1 MCKVIKMELFRL
13 KKSMYAYV
21 ILGTLLLMVIFGT
34 FIDGSNSSNK
44 SMRNETQKNNI
55 ELYVDNYDDN
65 YNTNYANK
73 YEMLTS
79 AFSGNIVPMALLIFS
94 GLFSGAYRKHKFDK
108 NIIGLIRKRSNLIYA
123 NAIICGLYNL
133 VVIFVTLGAS
143 YIGYILFYPQ
153 FTNIIVGDTG
163 KFMSYI
169 TTYYLLLF
177 SVSIMMSCF
186 VYIVKNQIVAI
197 IIGLI
202 YGSGIVYGIFDYITS
217 SIGMKNFSL
226 KTYLPLANIYELSM
240 NTTNMYKRSIL
251 IAVFFALLALFINIF
266 FYNKEDIAS

>member
-1 MCKVIKMELFRL
+1 
-13 KKSMYAYV
+13 
-21 ILGTLLLMVIFGT
+21 
-34 FIDGSNSSNK
+34 
-44 SMRNETQKNNI
+44 
-55 ELYVDNYDDN
+55 
-65 YNTNYANK
+65 
-73 YEMLTS
+73 
-79 AFSGNIVPMALLIFS
+79 
-94 GLFSGAYRKHKFDK
+94 
-108 NIIGLIRKRSNLIYA
+108 
-123 NAIICGLYNL
+123 
-133 VVIFVTLGAS
+133 
-143 YIGYILFYPQ
+143 
-153 FTNIIVGDTG
+153 
-163 KFMSYI
+163 MSYI

-240 NTTNMYKRSIL
+240 NTTNMYKSSIL